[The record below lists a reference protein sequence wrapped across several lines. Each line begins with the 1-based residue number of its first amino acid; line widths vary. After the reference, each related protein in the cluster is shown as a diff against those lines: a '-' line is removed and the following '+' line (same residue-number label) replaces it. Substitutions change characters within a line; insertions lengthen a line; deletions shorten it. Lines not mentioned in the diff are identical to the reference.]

1 MPGIQPSSLSDEE
14 FLSHVNLL
22 IDKSGLLPQ
31 EVINEL
37 ALRAKSGG
45 RDKQK
50 SSDAL
55 NPNQLPLP
63 FDAK

>member
-37 ALRAKSGG
+37 VYRTKNAG
-45 RDKQK
+45 RDKEK
-50 SSDAL
+50 SLDSL
-55 NPNQLPLP
+55 NPEQLPLP